1 MKELKSL
8 KQDTLP
14 GIELLGNSEDLE
26 QFEFEIIVSSK
37 IYTDPFKLIVRI
49 TNDYPVQPPQVK
61 FLQDE
66 DHLIPLHPHIYSNGH
81 ICLNLLGKDWTP
93 ACSIESILLS
103 IQSMLATNETLERP
117 PDDKQYVA
125 GAPAY
130 ASSTGFYYHDDN
142 V

>member
-1 MKELKSL
+1 MKEFRNF

-14 GIELLGNSEDLE
+14 GIELLSNTETLDE
-26 QFEFEIIVSSK
+26 FEFEIIVSSS
-37 IYTDPFKLIVRI
+37 IYTEPFKLIVRI
-49 TNDYPVQPPQVK
+49 TDDYPVQPPQVK
-61 FLQDE
+61 FLQTE
-66 DHLIPLHPHIYSNGH
+66 DYAIPLHPHIYSNGH

-103 IQSMLATNETLERP
+103 IQSMLATNDKLERP
-117 PDDKQYVA
+117 PDDQQYTK
-125 GAPAY
+125 GAPTY